1 MTPYPLLQPL
11 QGEFVHAEGKHPW
24 RIVGAVGANLGQ
36 GLANDVLGQFCRDKL
51 VKAAAVPVAQL
62 VENLAGQQ
70 GCLGR
75 GPIDVRQHHHG

>member
-11 QGEFVHAEGKHPW
+11 ERKIVHAEGKHPR

-36 GLANDVLGQFCRDKL
+36 GLANHVLGQFCRDKL
-51 VKAAAVPVAQL
+51 VKTAAVPIAQL

-70 GCLGR
+70 G
-75 GPIDVRQHHHG
+75 